1 MSGADALAG
10 FLHRR
15 AIVKAIVE
23 AFVLSPALL
32 LPQAA
37 FARQLAP
44 KADPYAAP
52 RAALIAELRDQS
64 RNDPGTTTHLDPAVL
79 AILARVPRHEYV
91 PASERDNAY
100 ENRPLGIGY
109 GQTISQPYIVALMTT
124 LAAPRAGQSIL
135 EIGTGSGYQAAVLA
149 EAQAKVYTVE
159 IVDPL
164 AKQAAQRL
172 RRYPEVQA
180 RVGDGYYGWKEH
192 APFDAIVVTAAAS
205 SIPPPLVQQLKPG
218 GRMVIPVGSSFFTQT
233 LLLVEK
239 DANGRVRT
247 RQVLPVRFVPLTGGP

>member
-1 MSGADALAG
+1 MSGADARAG

-15 AIVKAIVE
+15 AIVEAI
-23 AFVLSPALL
+23 VLSPWLL
-32 LPQAA
+32 LPRAA
-37 FARQLAP
+37 PARQGASNR
-44 KADPYAAP
+44 DDHAAP
-52 RAALIAELRDQS
+52 RAALIAELREQS
-64 RNDPGTTTHLDPAVL
+64 RDDTGSATRIDPAVL

-91 PASERDNAY
+91 PASERKNAY

-149 EAQAKVYTVE
+149 ETQAKVHTIE
-159 IVDPL
+159 IVEPL

-172 RRYPEVQA
+172 RRYPNMQA

-205 SIPPPLVQQLKPG
+205 SIPPPLVAQLKPG

-233 LLLVEK
+233 LLLVQK
-239 DANGRVRT
+239 DAQGRVRT

>member
-1 MSGADALAG
+1 MSGGVALAQ
-10 FLHRR
+10 
-15 AIVKAIVE
+15 
-23 AFVLSPALL
+23 VLVSCAMVVALWSPAR
-32 LPQAA
+32 P
-37 FARQLAP
+37 AP
-44 KADPYAAP
+44 AQNADPYAAP
-52 RAALIAELRDQS
+52 RAALIAELRDQG
-64 RNDPGTTTHLDPAVL
+64 REDAGAATRLDPSVL

-91 PASERDNAY
+91 PASERRNAY

-124 LAAPRAGQSIL
+124 LAKPRAGQQIL

-149 EAQAKVYTVE
+149 ETKAKVHTIE
-159 IVDPL
+159 IVAPL
-164 AKQAAQRL
+164 ATQAAQRL
-172 RRYPEVQA
+172 RRYPNVTTRTA
-180 RVGDGYYGWKEH
+180 DGYYGWKEH

-205 SIPPPLVQQLKPG
+205 SIPPPLVEQLAPG

-239 DANGRVRT
+239 DERGRVRT